1 MNKTAIH
8 EGVRRMRFGSLLGRQ
23 ERGEITQ
30 DEAAEMLGI
39 NVRTFQRWAGR
50 YWEEGEPGLADR
62 RLGKRSPRR
71 APADEIER
79 MLGLFRDKYADF
91 TVKHF
96 HEQLTKRHGYML
108 GYTVTK
114 VHLHRAGLVRPA
126 LKRSAH
132 RKKRARRP
140 LVGMML
146 HQDGSRHAWLEGLA
160 PLDLIVTLD
169 DATSEIYSMFLVE
182 EEGTASTFQGLREVV
197 ERHGLFCA
205 LYTDRGSHYF
215 YTPEAGEKVSKTQL
229 TQVGRALRQLRIEHI
244 PAYSPEARGRS
255 ERAFRTLQ
263 DRLPKELRLAG
274 ITTVEAANAWLRD
287 TFVAEHNRAF
297 KIAPLE
303 EGSAFLGDPSGS
315 WREIL
320 CIEEERIV
328 RNDNTVPWGGKHL
341 QLPASRLRPHFV
353 KATVQVHEYP
363 DATVSVFLG
372 PHRLA
377 TFTAAGVEIVA
388 APTTSSVA
396 SCSAAS
402 RRGLEAPA
410 PAGLS
415 ACRPT
420 LTRPA
425 RDAPGQVRVGAEK
438 RASSRT
444 KKLTQRLNR
453 ASRKVA

>member
-1 MNKTAIH
+1 MNKTAVH

-30 DEAAEMLGI
+30 DEAAEMLGV

-50 YWEEGEPGLADR
+50 YSEEGEPGLADR

-71 APADEIER
+71 AGEEEIER

-96 HEQLTKRHGYML
+96 HEQLTKRHGYTL

-114 VHLHRAGLVRPA
+114 VHLHRAGLVRAAP
-126 LKRSAH
+126 KRSAH

-146 HQDGSRHAWLEGLA
+146 HQDGSRHTWLEGLA

-169 DATSEIYSMFLVE
+169 DATNEIYSMFLVE
-182 EEGTASTFQGLREVV
+182 EEGTGSSFQGLREVA

-215 YTPEAGEKVSKTQL
+215 HTPKAGEKVSKTQL

-255 ERAFRTLQ
+255 ERAFRTRQ

-297 KIAPLE
+297 MIAPLE
-303 EGSAFLGDPSGS
+303 EGSAFVADPLGA
-315 WREIL
+315 WREVL
-320 CIEEERIV
+320 CIEEERVV

-363 DATVSVFLG
+363 DATVGVFLG

-377 TFTAAGVEIVA
+377 TFTAAGVEIGA
-388 APTTSSVA
+388 APTAPSMA
-396 SCSAAS
+396 SCSAAP
-402 RRGLEAPA
+402 RRGLETPA
-410 PAGLS
+410 PAELS

-425 RDAPGQVRVGAEK
+425 RDAPGQARVGAEK

-444 KKLTQRLNR
+444 EKLTQRLNR
-453 ASRKVA
+453 ASRRAA